1 MQFKGNLIIVCI
13 LILAGMIPEMAT
25 GQVTVVEGTA
35 ISLTPQQF
43 VETFL
48 AGEGIT
54 ILNALYNGS
63 AEPLNS
69 TNRTPLKYRDQ
80 IGSFE
85 SAGGAATELGI
96 SGGVI
101 LSTGYSGKAVAG
113 LNPND
118 DMQGNNQPTESDP
131 DLVILAGG
139 TTQINDKSVLEF
151 DFIPQTDYVTFRY
164 VFGSIEFDGFCAS
177 INDAF
182 GLFLSGPGI
191 SGGLGFVNDAVNIA
205 LLPNSTNY
213 VNIFNICAADQ
224 GNLGQGIYSWWNA
237 KEDYYSY
244 NRLTYVFT
252 ATYPVLCNQTYH
264 MKFAI
269 GDASDGILDS
279 GVFLEENSFTSN
291 NITGNTSFSNPYTGQ
306 LLVEGCNNVEI
317 SYSIPQAQLNNV
329 VIDMAIHASGTA
341 IQADILPNP
350 FPVHVNIPAGQ
361 LTSPAINISALADAL
376 TEGPETLVIKATTT
390 NSCGLANTVT
400 TELTILDYTPPVV
413 SLNNAVIC
421 DGSSVTL
428 SPVISGGQPK
438 VPENIFFYLWSTGDT
453 TPSITVSPPFGLHPY
468 GVTITDACSTSVIK
482 DITVSVGTTPEP
494 AGPITGDA
502 TICTPV
508 SGLIYSIDP
517 IPGADIYEWSLPPGG
532 TIVSGANTA
541 QITVDFDVTT
551 PPGNITVRGVS
562 TVCGTGALS
571 VLPIALNPSA
581 PAAGPVTGMTTLCQS
596 NQTVSYS
603 IDPLSFVN
611 SYTWTVPPGV
621 TIISGENTPQISC
634 LFGTSAVSGNVTVKG
649 WNADCG
655 FGPASTIA
663 VTVNP
668 IPANAGSITSSAGNT
683 ICIPAS
689 QVTMSILPVSHAT
702 GYQWNYTGDNTTLV
716 SNGNQAILDFPVNA
730 TSGSLQV
737 VPMNGCGNGDPSPP
751 LEIILHP
758 SPVVDFPAPLLEMQT
773 TRNGRPVLLR
783 GALPAG
789 PGGIFSGP
797 GVSEIFPGTF
807 VFNPEDNSVTPGGP
821 GNGIPHVVTYQ
832 YTNVYGCSDQT
843 SFTIR
848 VFGSNG
854 LNPCPGTVRDVRDNT
869 IYQTFSAGTGPGARC
884 WMAENLN
891 AGTYIPV
898 GQEQTDNHIREK
910 FCPQNQSSKC
920 NHYGG
925 FYQWDEMMLHTGAPG
940 YQDICPPGWHV
951 PSASEW
957 QFLIDFYQGNAAAG
971 NFMTDT
977 TISPGF
983 HGILN
988 GVRYQNFFWALTG
1001 DPVQGSIYWSAEADP
1016 PLRAVA
1022 RGLNLKNS
1030 SVSLYQARR
1039 SDAFFVRCVR
1049 N

>member
-1 MQFKGNLIIVCI
+1 MSVKGNLIIVCI
-13 LILAGMIPEMAT
+13 MILTGLTPGSIT

-43 VETFL
+43 VETYL

-54 ILNALYNGS
+54 IMNALYNGS

-113 LNPND
+113 QNPND
-118 DMQGNNQPTESDP
+118 DMQQNNQPEESDP

-139 TTQINDKSVLEF
+139 TAQINDKSVLEF

-213 VNIFNICAADQ
+213 VNIFNICAVDQ
-224 GNLGQGIYSWWNA
+224 GNLGQGVYSWWNA

-252 ATYPVLCNQTYH
+252 ATYPVQCNQTYH

-306 LLVEGCNNVEI
+306 LLIEGCNNVDI
-317 SYSIPQAQLNNV
+317 SYSIPQIQLNNV

-341 IQADILPNP
+341 TQADILPNP
-350 FPVHVNIPAGQ
+350 FPLHVNIPAGQ
-361 LTSPAINISALADAL
+361 LTTPVINISALADAL

-400 TELTILDYTPPVV
+400 TEFTILDYTTPVV
-413 SLNNAVIC
+413 SLENEVIC

-428 SPVISGGQPK
+428 NPVITGGQPR
-438 VPENIFFYLWSTGDT
+438 VPENTFFYLWSSGDT
-453 TPSITVSPPFGLHPY
+453 TSSITVSPPFGIHPY
-468 GVTITDACSTSVIK
+468 SVTVTDACNQSVIK
-482 DITVSVGTTPEP
+482 EVTVSVGTTPEA
-494 AGPITGDA
+494 AGPITGNA

-508 SGLIYSIDP
+508 YGLVYAIDP
-517 IPGADIYEWSLPPGG
+517 VPGADSYEWTLPPGG
-532 TIVSGANTA
+532 TIVSGANSA

-551 PPGNITVRGVS
+551 PPGTITVRGVS

-571 VLPIALNPSA
+571 SLPIALNPSA
-581 PAAGPVTGMTTLCQS
+581 PAAGPITGPASLCQS
-596 NQTVSYS
+596 NQAITYS
-603 IDPLSFVN
+603 IDPLVFVS

-621 TIISGENTPQISC
+621 TILSGENTTQISC

-649 WNADCG
+649 WNTDCG
-655 FGPASTIA
+655 FGPASTLA

-668 IPANAGSITSSAGNT
+668 LPGNAGAITSSAGNT
-683 ICIPAS
+683 ICIPAP
-689 QVTMSILPVSHAT
+689 QVTMSIPPVEHAT
-702 GYQWNYTGDNTTLV
+702 DYIWNYSGNNVTLAN
-716 SNGNQAILDFPVNA
+716 NGNQAIMDFPVNA
-730 TSGSLQV
+730 TSGLLQV
-737 VPMNGCGNGDPSPP
+737 IPHNGCGLGDPSPP
-751 LEIILHP
+751 LNLILNP
-758 SPVVDFPAPLLEMQT
+758 SPVTDFPAPLSEMHT
-773 TRNGRPVLLR
+773 TRNGRPILLR
-783 GALPAG
+783 GALPSG
-789 PGGIFSGP
+789 PGGVFNGP
-797 GVSEIFPGTF
+797 GVSETFPGTF
-807 VFNPEDNSVTPGGP
+807 VFDPGDNAVTPGGP
-821 GNGIPHVVTYQ
+821 GNGIPHNITYQ
-832 YTNVYGCSDQT
+832 YTNIYGCSDQT
-843 SFTIR
+843 TFTIR
-848 VFGSNG
+848 VFGSNQS
-854 LNPCPGTVRDVRDNT
+854 NPCPGTVRDVRDNT
-869 IYQTFSAGTGPGARC
+869 IYQTFLVGTGPGAQC

-891 AGTYIPV
+891 AGAWIPD
-898 GQEQTDNHIREK
+898 GQEQSDNHIPEK
-910 FCPQNQSSKC
+910 FCPQNQASQCSQ
-920 NHYGG
+920 YGG
-925 FYQWDEMMLHTGAPG
+925 YYQWDEMMLHTGMTG

-951 PSASEW
+951 PSPPEW
-957 QFLIDFYQGNAAAG
+957 QFLIDYYQGNAAAG
-971 NFMTDT
+971 NFMMDT
-977 TISPGF
+977 TIPNSF
-983 HGILN
+983 HAILK
-988 GVRYQNFFWALTG
+988 GLRYQNFLWAFNDNPL
-1001 DPVQGSIYWSAEADP
+1001 QGNIYWSSETQP
-1016 PLRAVA
+1016 PLRAIA
-1022 RGLNLKNS
+1022 RGVNIKNT
-1030 SVSLYQARR
+1030 SVSLYPARR
-1039 SDAFFVRCVR
+1039 SDAFLVRCVR